1 MRALIHIIAFAL
13 CALTA
18 DVWAASVAV
27 RQTGG
32 QSEFTAELGQ
42 IIDLEVFVDAGAEEL
57 TGFSLFLSYDSAVF
71 TLVPADFD
79 ETGQPLPFAATSF
92 LGGIPLVNAVEEFGD
107 ETILSYT
114 EAAGGISLNTATGQ
128 GVAVRFQLEVARRT
142 LGETTSIRIE
152 ERGHNRVSHYVRVG
166 LSGIEQRFIKPLGEA
181 VVRVTGFHISPRLP
195 WNSSF
200 HSTLGRSP

>member
-32 QSEFTAELGQ
+32 QSEFTAELGR

-79 ETGQPLPFAATSF
+79 ETGQPLPFAATNF
-92 LGGIPLVNAVEEFGD
+92 LGGIPLINAVEELGD

-128 GVAVRFQLEVARRT
+128 GVAVRFQLKVARRT

-166 LSGIEQRFIKPLGEA
+166 LSGIEQRFIEPLG
-181 VVRVTGFHISPRLP
+181 
-195 WNSSF
+195 
-200 HSTLGRSP
+200 